1 MDSSANIVAQLRRC
15 KCRLPFKTLQRLW
28 MRLTQSMV
36 NARNQNSLFDCL
48 RNSFFYYFYH
58 MKNFIIAC
66 LLALACVT
74 GLSAS
79 APPPDDGSDAVS
91 YCVADDIAECALV
104 PAPVFAL
111 PLPAAPLPYVS
122 EVAILTP
129 KAPQGGKSNKSNSAT
144 TANNTKRLQGVTGDF
159 DYKATTIDFHSSCGG
174 LSRLQGCKF

>member
-1 MDSSANIVAQLRRC
+1 
-15 KCRLPFKTLQRLW
+15 
-28 MRLTQSMV
+28 MRLTQSMANV
-36 NARNQNSLFDCL
+36 RNQNSPFDCL
-48 RNSFFYYFYH
+48 RNSFFYYFYL

-79 APPPDDGSDAVS
+79 TPPPDDGSDAVS
-91 YCVADDIAECALV
+91 YCVADDVAECTLI

-111 PLPAAPLPYVS
+111 PSPAATLPYVS
-122 EVAILTP
+122 AIFTP
-129 KAPQGGKSNKSNSAT
+129 KAPQGEEGNKSNSTT
-144 TANNTKRLQGVTGDF
+144 TANNIKRLQGVTGDF